1 MSVWYKT
8 HYKCHQVKIFC
19 SSVKQTSIVTA
30 VYYISLSSSCNYLM
44 ISKATKKE
52 RSKTCERER
61 KSGGWIKEDERP
73 QAGDGLSRAELLE
86 ARGWQTFT
94 FHQANLWAPVS
105 WLIHPDAS
113 WRRTDWL
120 HNRPPST
127 IYPSRLNVTHLNPVW
142 CRSIYFHLL
151 ISGAC

>member
-1 MSVWYKT
+1 MPSGWNIL
-8 HYKCHQVKIFC
+8 QFC
-19 SSVKQTSIVTA
+19 EA
-30 VYYISLSSSCNYLM
+30 DLYCNRSEFHLAFVLLQLFGNF
-44 ISKATKKE
+44 IATKKK
-52 RSKTCERER
+52 RPKTCERER
-61 KSGGWIKEDERP
+61 KSGGWMKDDERP
-73 QAGDGLSRAELLE
+73 QASDGLSRAELLE

-127 IYPSRLNVTHLNPVW
+127 IYPSRLHVTHLNPVW

-151 ISGAC
+151 ISGACSSC